1 MSGVCE
7 GTPAF
12 RDAAT
17 LHDYLEILNTVFR
30 PVGEVTIAKQKFRE
44 RKQGQKESLQ
54 AFGAAKQALY
64 EEAFPAEWAR
74 GDHTELIDQFILTVA
89 NLEVY
94 TYLSLNAP
102 YPNITECVNTG
113 LKCVAT
119 ERTAVRSGRKKDLGG
134 LSTAVFAIDDD
145 RIGMDVTNSA
155 ANPKSDIPVPMEMG
169 NMGAGHLGQVGPVEY
184 YNEDDSYNW
193 AEEVENDYPSWD
205 DAGAE
210 AMSMLEG
217 NSWEDVFTML
227 SEHLGH
233 LSATGFKGTCWSCNK
248 YGHSARYCPETV
260 SPAGSSLSLAIW
272 AT

>member
-1 MSGVCE
+1 M
-7 GTPAF
+7 
-12 RDAAT
+12 
-17 LHDYLEILNTVFR
+17 
-30 PVGEVTIAKQKFRE
+30 
-44 RKQGQKESLQ
+44 
-54 AFGAAKQALY
+54 
-64 EEAFPAEWAR
+64 
-74 GDHTELIDQFILTVA
+74 IDQFILTVA

-119 ERTAVRSGRKKDLGG
+119 ERTAVRAGRKKDLGG

-184 YNEDDSYNW
+184 YNEEDYSW

-210 AMSMLEG
+210 AMSMLRSRVGVAVMQNRLYAIGGEVSSVILRRKYKG
-217 NSWEDVFTML
+217 DIQVT
-227 SEHLGH
+227 
-233 LSATGFKGTCWSCNK
+233 TG
-248 YGHSARYCPETV
+248 RRD
-260 SPAGSSLSLAIW
+260 
-272 AT
+272 